1 MKSIDQARPF
11 LVLGIVLVAWV
22 ALPIAIKRLARL
34 SFFEFQAPIEVAA
47 SRVRDLQDYWSL
59 RTRSK
64 NDLIEAGQEVAR
76 LNSYYENKINETA
89 SLRDEVKRLE
99 ALLRMP
105 AFNDYRPEPA
115 RVVRRDYN
123 AWWQRIII
131 RKGRNYGITVGA
143 PVIFTGGVVG
153 RVSEVGAYTSVVDL
167 ISSPGVR
174 LSAVVESDPAR
185 RPVNYQ
191 GRSSPAFGAATGAI
205 EFVPLDVFMMP
216 GDITRVVTSGLGGVF
231 PPGLAIGRV
240 SKVDVGADG
249 LFKTGEVQIDPRLS
263 SITEVTVL
271 VPLDNEKAGTEVSS
285 GVSSGVPAGVPSPA
299 TVTSQNNAQ

>member
-1 MKSIDQARPF
+1 MSRIDQARPF
-11 LVLGIVLVAWV
+11 LVLGIVFVAWLV
-22 ALPIAIKRLARL
+22 LPLAVKRFARL
-34 SFFEFQAPIEVAA
+34 TFFEFQAPIDVTA

-64 NDLIEAGQEVAR
+64 NDLIEAGQELAR

-89 SLRDEVKRLE
+89 TLRDEVKRLDT
-99 ALLRMP
+99 LLRMP
-105 AFNDYRPEPA
+105 AFNDYRAEPA

-123 AWWQRIII
+123 AWSQRIII
-131 RKGRNYGITVGA
+131 RKGRNYGITVGS

-167 ISSPGVR
+167 ISSPSVR
-174 LSAVVESDPAR
+174 LSAIVESDPAR

-191 GRSSPAFGAATGAI
+191 GRSSPALGKATGAI

-240 SKVDVGADG
+240 SKIETGSDG
-249 LFKTGEVQIDPRLS
+249 LFKTGEVQLDPRLDS
-263 SITEVTVL
+263 LTEVTVL
-271 VPLDNEKAGTEVSS
+271 VPVNNEQPT
-285 GVSSGVPAGVPSPA
+285 
-299 TVTSQNNAQ
+299 TQ

>member
-1 MKSIDQARPF
+1 MSPRLDQARPF
-11 LVLGIVLVAWV
+11 LVLALVLAAWLV
-22 ALPIAIKRLARL
+22 LPLAVKRYTRL
-34 SFFEFQAPIEVAA
+34 TFFEFQAPIDVAA
-47 SRVRDLQDYWSL
+47 ARVRDLQDYWSL

-64 NDLIEAGQEVAR
+64 NDLIEAGQELAR

-89 SLRDEVKRLE
+89 TLRDEVKRLE
-99 ALLRMP
+99 TLLRLP
-105 AFNDYRPEPA
+105 AYADYRVEPA

-123 AWWQRIII
+123 AWWQRITI
-131 RKGRNYGITVGA
+131 RKGRNYGITIGA
-143 PVIFTGGVVG
+143 PVIFVGGAVG
-153 RVSEVGAYTSVVDL
+153 RVAEVGAYTSTVDL

-191 GRSSPAFGAATGAI
+191 GRSSPALGAATGAI

-240 SKVDVGADG
+240 SKIDVGPDG
-249 LFKTGEVQIDPRLS
+249 LFKTGEVQLDPRLAS
-263 SITEVTVL
+263 LTEVTVL
-271 VPLDNEKAGTEVSS
+271 VPLNNDKPETAPLT
-285 GVSSGVPAGVPSPA
+285 PAA
-299 TVTSQNNAQ
+299 N

>member
-1 MKSIDQARPF
+1 MKSLDQARPF
-11 LVLGIVLVAWV
+11 LVLGIVFVAWLV
-22 ALPIAIKRLARL
+22 LPIAVKRLARL

-47 SRVRDLQDYWSL
+47 SHARDLQDYWSL

-99 ALLRMP
+99 ELLRMP
-105 AFNDYRPEPA
+105 AFNDYRPEYA

-123 AWWQRIII
+123 AWWQHIII
-131 RKGRNYGITVGA
+131 RKGRNHGITAGS
-143 PVIFTGGVVG
+143 PVIFVGGVVG
-153 RVSEVGAYTSVVDL
+153 RVTEVGAYTSVVEL

-174 LSAVVESDPAR
+174 LSAIVESDPAR

-191 GRSSPAFGAATGAI
+191 GRSSPAFGKATGTV

-231 PPGLAIGRV
+231 PPGLAIGRI
-240 SKVDVGADG
+240 SKIDIGTDG
-249 LFKTGEVQIDPRLS
+249 LFKTGEVQLDPRLAS
-263 SITEVTVL
+263 LTEVTVL
-271 VPLDNEKAGTEVSS
+271 VPL
-285 GVSSGVPAGVPSPA
+285 
-299 TVTSQNNAQ
+299 NNAPPVAPAP